1 MERIDR
7 LIDKFKSKSATHPNI
22 SLLWINYLEAKKKN
36 LDTRLVQG
44 EKLIDDLTEAGD
56 ISESLLM
63 CLLVGPP
70 GM

>member
-1 MERIDR
+1 MERIDK

-44 EKLIDDLTEAGD
+44 EKLIDGLTGSGD

-70 GM
+70 DT

>member
-1 MERIDR
+1 MERIDK
-7 LIDKFKSKSATHPNI
+7 LIDKFKSKSVTHPNI

-44 EKLIDDLTEAGD
+44 EKLIDGLTGAGD

-70 GM
+70 DT